1 MSLSAASLKSLTAE
15 LDRHLIAAALFA
27 AFVAYRM
34 WPSKPRRSSKLP
46 RFQER
51 VVILGASGGIGR
63 AFAVQYAQEGARVCV
78 FARREPEL
86 VKVAEECKA
95 AAPQPTK
102 VGEGERVL
110 FVRGDFTVVE
120 DMVHLRTKVQE
131 GEWRLVL

>member
-15 LDRHLIAAALFA
+15 LDRHPIAAALFA
-27 AFVAYRM
+27 AFIAYRM

-46 RFQER
+46 RSQER
-51 VVILGASGGIGR
+51 VVVLGASGGIGR
-63 AFAVQYAQEGARVCV
+63 ALALKYARAGARVCV
-78 FARREPEL
+78 FARRESEL

-95 AAPQPTK
+95 VAPQPAK
-102 VGEGERVL
+102 DGEGERVL

>member
-1 MSLSAASLKSLTAE
+1 MSLPPASLQSLTTE
-15 LDRHLIAAALFA
+15 FGRHPIAVALFA
-27 AFVAYRM
+27 AFVAYHM

-46 RFQER
+46 RSQER

-63 AFAVQYAQEGARVCV
+63 ALALKYAQEGARVCV

-86 VKVAEECKA
+86 LKVAEECKVV
-95 AAPQPTK
+95 APKPALH
-102 VGEGERVL
+102 GEDENVL
-110 FVRGDFTVVE
+110 FVRGDFTVIE